1 MTFPRALRAF
11 AAAAAL
17 AFGPA
22 AGPLLGAAAGT
33 AGPPSAALSASPSRV
48 RVAAGGQSPLLVTN
62 AGARAV
68 VVTAGPAGYALDL
81 RGRPRIAQSGVAGGS
96 ASWLV
101 VRPQQFRLAAGAT
114 IPLTVSTS
122 LPRHA
127 APGDH
132 AALIVLAT
140 RPADV
145 GHVAVALRL
154 GVVVDVRVPG
164 VVVRRLSLGRA
175 RVRRLASGPTLEVVV
190 ANEGN
195 VSELLGP
202 GRLEVTLRRHGRLLA
217 ILRSQGQE
225 LLPHTTGIVDFHYR
239 GKVRGRVTAV
249 VELAR
254 AAGARPVQRRF
265 ELGL

>member
-1 MTFPRALRAF
+1 MTFPRVLRVF

-22 AGPLLGAAAGT
+22 AGPLLGAAGL
-33 AGPPSAALSASPSRV
+33 PSASLSASPSRV
-48 RVAAGGQSPLLVTN
+48 RVAAGGQSTLLVTN
-62 AGARAV
+62 AGARVV

-81 RGRPRIAQSGVAGGS
+81 RGRPRIARSGVAGGS
-96 ASWLV
+96 APWLV
-101 VRPQQFRLAAGAT
+101 VRPQQFKLAPGAT

-164 VVVRRLSLGRA
+164 VVVRRLSLGRV
-175 RVRRLASGPTLEVVV
+175 RVRRLASGSTLEVVV
-190 ANEGN
+190 ANNGN
-195 VSELLGP
+195 VSELLRS
-202 GRLEVTLRRHGRLLA
+202 GRLEVTLRRRGRLLA

-225 LLPHTTGIVDFHYR
+225 LLPHTAGIVDFHYR
-239 GKVRGRVTAV
+239 GKAHGRVTAV
-249 VELAR
+249 VELSR